1 MIRDTICGIMD
12 VLPVSL
18 VRRNTQ
24 LVNREE
30 TKMLTENRRE
40 IREDDIHEVA
50 IMRKQETRQ

>member
-1 MIRDTICGIMD
+1 MD

-18 VRRNTQ
+18 VCRNTQ

-50 IMRKQETRQ
+50 IMRKQEKRQ